1 MPIKIPE
8 LIVTPNSESNFLESK
23 LSENEPSSQIC
34 DLLALRLR
42 KLDVI
47 QMLFDQMQYN
57 FCLIYTKDF

>member
-8 LIVTPNSESNFLESK
+8 LIVTPNIESNFFESK
-23 LSENEPSSQIC
+23 LSENEPSLQIC
-34 DLLALRLR
+34 DILGLRLR

-57 FCLIYTKDF
+57 IRLIYTKDF

>member
-23 LSENEPSSQIC
+23 LSENEPFLQIC

-57 FCLIYTKDF
+57 FCQVYTKDF